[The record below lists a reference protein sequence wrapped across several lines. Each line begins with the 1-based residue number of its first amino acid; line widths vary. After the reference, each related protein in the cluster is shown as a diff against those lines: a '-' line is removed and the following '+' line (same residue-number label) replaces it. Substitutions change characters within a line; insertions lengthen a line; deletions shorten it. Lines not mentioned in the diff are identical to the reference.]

1 MTQRRGLLWLVL
13 VALIAAQTLGLMHRV
28 AHHSGANA
36 SAAPIAAHAA
46 EGERGHHDGP
56 LAGLFSTHEEPS
68 CPLYDQLGQGGVIP
82 VLPGVPLPLVQAA
95 FVLRW
100 FQGEFLAR
108 WVALFDA
115 RGPPSVR

>member
-1 MTQRRGLLWLVL
+1 MTKRRGLLWLVL
-13 VALIAAQTLGLMHRV
+13 FAVLAAQTLGLMHRV
-28 AHHSGANA
+28 VHH
-36 SAAPIAAHAA
+36 PDAAHFTQD
-46 EGERGHHDGP
+46 ERGHHDGA
-56 LAGLFSTHEEPS
+56 LAGLFSTHDEPS
-68 CPLYDQLGQGGVIP
+68 CPLYDQLGQGGVMP
-82 VLPGVPLPLVQAA
+82 VLPSVPLPLIPAA